1 MEAAPGNAD
10 AHYQLGAVL
19 MGQQDG
25 ANAEVALRRALEIAP
40 EHPGALSDLA
50 VLLMSQGR
58 RIEARQVLE
67 RLVAVRPDAPG
78 PRRMLERLDELGP
91 VPGEP

>member
-1 MEAAPGNAD
+1 M
-10 AHYQLGAVL
+10 
-19 MGQQDG
+19 
-25 ANAEVALRRALEIAP
+25 RRALELEP
-40 EHPGALSDLA
+40 DHPGALSDLA

-58 RIEARQVLE
+58 RIEARAVLE
-67 RLVAVRPDAPG
+67 RLVELQPGNPG